1 MNSIAQHK
9 QFVTDENGNHIGVIL
24 PMADYL
30 LIEPF
35 LRERRPKPETAREH
49 RRQKLQRAA
58 EIMREEYAND
68 NDSELTAFTALD
80 GEDFVE

>member
-9 QFVTDENGNHIGVIL
+9 QFVTDENGNHLGVIL

-30 LIEPF
+30 LIESF
-35 LRERRPKPETAREH
+35 LREHSSKAEIGREN
-49 RRQKLQRAA
+49 RRQKLHRAV

-68 NDSELTAFTALD
+68 NELTAFTALD
-80 GEDFVE
+80 GEDFVQ

>member
-9 QFVTDENGNHIGVIL
+9 QFVTDENGNPIGVIL

-35 LRERRPKPETAREH
+35 LHADKFKLEAARES
-49 RRQKLQRAA
+49 RRQKLQRAV
-58 EIMREEYAND
+58 EIMREAYEK
-68 NDSELTAFTALD
+68 DSELTA
-80 GEDFVE
+80 

>member
-1 MNSIAQHK
+1 MNLTTHGK

-24 PMADYL
+24 PIADYL
-30 LIEPF
+30 LIESF
-35 LRERRPKPETAREH
+35 LREHRSKSETVREN

-58 EIMREEYAND
+58 EIMREEYAT
-68 NDSELTAFTALD
+68 DSELTAFTALD